1 MTTQDKVTALTLR
14 RMKAEQRRITMVTG
28 YDATFARLVDAAGI
42 DVVLVG
48 DSVGMVVQ
56 GHPNTIPVTVDQ
68 MVYHGQ
74 AVARGLKRAHL
85 VVDMPFMSYHVS
97 SAQAVE
103 TAGRLVKEGMA
114 EAVKLE
120 GGIERARDIE
130 AITRAQIPVM
140 GHLGLTPQSV
150 HAFGGFKVQGKRE
163 DEGRRILDAARAIE
177 EAGAYS
183 LVLEGIPMELARE
196 ITEAVHVPTIGI
208 GAGVH
213 CDGQVLVLYDLLGM
227 DDGFRPRFVKR
238 FAEVGQVVRGALQSF
253 ADEVRSGAFPND
265 DQSFHRESGRGL
277 RVRPARHG

>member
-1 MTTQDKVTALTLR
+1 MSQPEKVSVLTLR
-14 RMKAEQRRITMVTG
+14 RMKAEQRKITMITC
-28 YDATFARLVDAAGI
+28 YDATFARLVDATGI

-56 GHPNTIPVTVDQ
+56 GHPNTLPVTVDQ
-68 MVYHGQ
+68 MIYHGQ
-74 AVARGLKRAHL
+74 AVARGMKRAHV

-97 SAQAVE
+97 VQQAVE

-120 GGIERARDIE
+120 GGRERLQAIE

-150 HAFGGFKVQGKRE
+150 HAFGGFKVQGKRD
-163 DEGRRILDAARAIE
+163 DEARRIVEDARAIE

-183 LVLEGIPMELARE
+183 LVLEGIPMELAAE
-196 ITEAVHVPTIGI
+196 ITEQVRIPTIGI

-227 DDGFRPRFVKR
+227 DDSFRPKFVKR
-238 FAEVGQVVRGALQSF
+238 YAQLGAQVRQAVDAYVEEVRGG
-253 ADEVRSGAFPND
+253 VFPDD
-265 DQSFHRESGRGL
+265 DQSFHREAAR
-277 RVRPARHG
+277 RVKMRQASR

>member
-1 MTTQDKVTALTLR
+1 MSQPEKVSVLTLR
-14 RMKAEQRRITMVTG
+14 RMKSEQRKITMITC
-28 YDATFARLVDAAGI
+28 YDATFARLVDATGI

-56 GHPNTIPVTVDQ
+56 GHANTLPVTVDQ
-68 MVYHGQ
+68 MIYHGQ
-74 AVARGLKRAHL
+74 AVARGMKRAHV

-97 SAQAVE
+97 VQQAVE

-120 GGIERARDIE
+120 GGRERLEAIE

-150 HAFGGFKVQGKRE
+150 HAFGGFKVQGKRD
-163 DEGRRILDAARAIE
+163 DEARRIVEDARAIE

-183 LVLEGIPMELARE
+183 LVLEGIPMELAAE
-196 ITEAVHVPTIGI
+196 ITAQVRIPTIGI

-227 DDGFRPRFVKR
+227 DDSFRPKFVKR
-238 FAEVGQVVRGALQSF
+238 YAQLGAEVRKAIDAYVEEVRGG
-253 ADEVRSGAFPND
+253 VFPDD
-265 DQSFHRESGRGL
+265 DQSFHRET
-277 RVRPARHG
+277 ARRMKMRQATP